1 MNHGASLVLSTA
13 FGLLTGIGH
22 GLYAHQHNL
31 PLSLSEQVV
40 QAISI
45 DFSGQE

>member
-1 MNHGASLVLSTA
+1 MNHISSLVLSTA

-22 GLYAHQHNL
+22 GFYAHQHNL

-40 QAISI
+40 QVISI
-45 DFSGQE
+45 DFSGQK

>member
-22 GLYAHQHNL
+22 GFYAHQHNL